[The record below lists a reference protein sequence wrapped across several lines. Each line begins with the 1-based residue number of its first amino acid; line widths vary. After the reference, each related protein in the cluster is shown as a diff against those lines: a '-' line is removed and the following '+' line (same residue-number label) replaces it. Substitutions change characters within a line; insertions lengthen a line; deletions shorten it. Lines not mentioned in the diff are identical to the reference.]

1 MTEEIFQIE
10 TLAEHCLRVIKRY
23 REALLI
29 DCIVMIDES
38 SVRLLLRINAVRPGR
53 ELVCMPRKVDV
64 QGRGERTSGI
74 FSDEREE
81 LFVSVNRAFE
91 YCLGEWALDPTSAM
105 HFLSKF
111 ELTLDSGDQVEFE
124 RQRPV
129 GIFDVVWN
137 LPSLQAFEQI
147 GMERQTSH
155 SRFITDREYE
165 GPIVFVHALML
176 KAPVSHQFSKTSP

>member
-10 TLAEHCLRVIKRY
+10 TLAEYCLRVIKQY

-38 SVRLLLRINAVRPGR
+38 SVRPGR
-53 ELVCMPRKVDV
+53 ELVCVPRKVDV

-91 YCLGEWALDPTSAM
+91 YCLGEWALDPISVM

-176 KAPVSHQFSKTSP
+176 KAPVSHQFSKTLP